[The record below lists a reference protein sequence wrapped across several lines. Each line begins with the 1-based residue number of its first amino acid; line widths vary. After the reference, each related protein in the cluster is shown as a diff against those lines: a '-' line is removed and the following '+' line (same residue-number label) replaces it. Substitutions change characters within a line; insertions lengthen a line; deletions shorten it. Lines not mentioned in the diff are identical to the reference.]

1 MKIKS
6 KNLFASIPKLLF
18 PLFER
23 NEYPFYAI
31 ANLGDTLEGI
41 INDSPEGF
49 SLYKEGVIIGND
61 VTIEEGA
68 TILPP
73 TVIMDGAIVRQ
84 GAYIRGR
91 VFVGKG
97 AVVGHCTEVKNSIL
111 MEGAAAPHFNYVG
124 DSILGKNAHLG
135 AGVILSNL
143 KADKS
148 AVTVKGD
155 ETYDTGMKKLGAV
168 LGDGAEIGCNA
179 VLNPGSVIGKGSSVY
194 PLVSWRGVL
203 PEGSI
208 AKSPDTVTKKK

>member
-1 MKIKS
+1 MKIKN
-6 KNLFASIPKLLF
+6 KDLFNNMPTPLSS
-18 PLFER
+18 LFEKS
-23 NEYPFYAI
+23 EYPFEAI
-31 ANLGDTLEGI
+31 ANLGEALKRI
-41 INDSPEGF
+41 IADPPEGF
-49 SLYKEGVIIGND
+49 SVYKEGVLIGKG
-61 VTIEEGA
+61 VTIEDGS
-68 TILPP
+68 TIIPP
-73 TVIMDGAIVRQ
+73 AVIMDGATVRQ

-111 MEGAAAPHFNYVG
+111 MDSAQAPHFNYVG
-124 DSILGKNAHLG
+124 DSIMGKNAHLG

-155 ETYDTGMKKLGAV
+155 EAYDTGMNKLGAI
-168 LGDGAEIGCNA
+168 LGDNAEIGCNA

-208 AKSPDTVTKKK
+208 AKSNSLVVKKK